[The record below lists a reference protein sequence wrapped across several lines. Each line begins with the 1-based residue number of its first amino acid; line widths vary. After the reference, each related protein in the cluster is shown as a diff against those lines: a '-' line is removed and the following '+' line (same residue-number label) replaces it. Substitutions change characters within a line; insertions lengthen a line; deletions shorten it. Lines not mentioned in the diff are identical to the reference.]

1 MYFKIDCDQRNVIT
15 IFSTNLE
22 LHICCKY
29 LWLKVMYKTTE
40 LNKIYY
46 LWFGKCDGITVL
58 PCSEM
63 ENLYSV
69 IIWNMHYL
77 IVRFFSRLLFTMFNY
92 VTNRECSNTKSVKK
106 SATFCDFFLQMSSSL
121 LPQKCSSKQA
131 THDVLKTVVFF
142 RNVE

>member
-1 MYFKIDCDQRNVIT
+1 
-15 IFSTNLE
+15 
-22 LHICCKY
+22 
-29 LWLKVMYKTTE
+29 MYKTTE

-77 IVRFFSRLLFTMFNY
+77 IVRFFSRFLFTMFNY
-92 VTNRECSNTKSVKK
+92 VTNRECSNTKSVKNPRHFV
-106 SATFCDFFLQMSSSL
+106 TFFLQMSSSL

-131 THDVLKTVVFF
+131 THDSSILQKRRIMLGFIVFHTHLTCIRF
-142 RNVE
+142 IIRFLDCSDL